1 LKRILLK
8 LINKYSLLYLPMIWL
23 FGFGVYISIYDPP
36 ALLYILTVIVVVT
49 SLLLYRFTANRGILL
64 DGHKFS
70 DYKYTI
76 IEFYSDY

>member
-1 LKRILLK
+1 
-8 LINKYSLLYLPMIWL
+8 MIWL
-23 FGFGVYISIYDPP
+23 LGFVVYILIYDPP
-36 ALLYILTVIVVVT
+36 TLLYILTVIVVVT
-49 SLLLYRFTANRGILL
+49 SLFLYRFTANRGILL